1 MLSDLTRFPRAPFAA
16 TLVVALG
23 LVVTGV
29 LMTEFMRLGACP
41 LCIIQR
47 MLYLLLA
54 LLAATGIPVAKT
66 FARRAVA
73 VGMAAAAGAGVF
85 VAGYQTWIQRFA
97 QDTSCS
103 GRPTWWEDLVDWAGQ
118 QVPLLFQA
126 DGLCSDP
133 GWKFLGLSI
142 AEWSLACFFLFFLL
156 SVYTL
161 LRKR

>member
-16 TLVVALG
+16 TLFVAFG

-29 LMTEFMRLGACP
+29 LMSEFMHLAACP

-47 MLYLLLA
+47 MVYLLVVLLA
-54 LLAATGIPVAKT
+54 LVGIPLAKTAARRVLAAASAG
-66 FARRAVA
+66 
-73 VGMAAAAGAGVF
+73 AAGVGVF

-97 QDTSCS
+97 PDTSCS
-103 GRPTWWEDLVDWAGQ
+103 GRPTWWEDLVDWAGH
-118 QVPLLFQA
+118 QVPLLFRA
-126 DGLCSDP
+126 DGICSDP

-142 AEWSLACFFLFFLL
+142 AEWSLGCFLILFLL

-161 LRKR
+161 LRRR

>member
-1 MLSDLTRFPRAPFAA
+1 MFSNLTRFPRAPFTT
-16 TLVVALG
+16 TLIVGLG

-29 LMTEFMRLGACP
+29 LMSQYMRLAACP

-54 LLAATGIPVAKT
+54 VLAVVGIPLAKT
-66 FARRAVA
+66 FVRRV
-73 VGMAAAAGAGVF
+73 VAAAMAGAAGVGVF

-118 QVPLLFQA
+118 QAPLLFRA
-126 DGLCSDP
+126 DGICSDP

-142 AEWSLACFFLFFLL
+142 AEWSLGCFIALFLL

>member
-1 MLSDLTRFPRAPFAA
+1 MFSDLTRFPRAPFATTLIVA
-16 TLVVALG
+16 LVLVVA
-23 LVVTGV
+23 GV
-29 LMTEFMRLGACP
+29 LMSEFLRLAACP

-54 LLAATGIPVAKT
+54 LLAVVGLPLAKT
-66 FARRAVA
+66 LARRVIATV
-73 VGMAAAAGAGVF
+73 MAAAAGTGIF

-97 QDTSCS
+97 PDTSCS

-118 QVPLLFQA
+118 QAPLLFRA

-133 GWKFLGLSI
+133 GWKFLHLSI
-142 AEWSLACFFLFFLL
+142 AEWSLGCFSALFLL
-156 SVYTL
+156 ALYAL